1 MGEAVQRRPV
11 GSFPNRPV
19 AELARAWLAEHDLD
33 AVVTAD
39 DGGGTSPEVGF
50 VTGGAS
56 LLVAA
61 HEVDRATEL
70 LDELPASVVRPRTRR
85 RGDRLVA
92 GAVVAGLVFGA
103 LATVLALLG

>member
-1 MGEAVQRRPV
+1 MADRAPRRQV

-61 HEVDRATEL
+61 HDVDRAQAL
-70 LDELPASVVRPRTRR
+70 LGELPPPVARHRR
-85 RGDRLVA
+85 RRRHDRLVA
-92 GAVVAGLVFGA
+92 GVVVAGLLAGA
-103 LATVLALLG
+103 AATLLALLV